1 MCQDGITRTGTVSM
15 IITLDGPAGA
25 GKSTVARKLAERL
38 GFTYLD
44 TGAMYRAVALAVRQR
59 GIAPDNEQALAEL
72 LPQLRLEWKQ
82 GRIYLAGEDVSEQIR
97 QPEITELSRHIA
109 DSPTVRRFLSDWQRR
124 IAHNTNLVTEGRD
137 QGTVVFPHAECKF
150 FLTASPEVRARRRWE
165 ELRKRGIAL
174 TLEEVLEQQQQRDLQ
189 DATRTLAPMVPAPDA
204 VVVDTT
210 NLSVDEVV
218 ALLEQH
224 IRTRMSQQSAS
235 LQPADKEVP

>member
-1 MCQDGITRTGTVSM
+1 M
-15 IITLDGPAGA
+15 IITIDGPAGA

-72 LPQLRLEWKQ
+72 LPQLSLEWKH

-97 QPEITELSRHIA
+97 QPEITELSRRIA

-124 IAHNTNLVTEGRD
+124 IARNTNLVTEGRD

-165 ELRKRGIAL
+165 ELRKRGVAL
-174 TLEEVLEQQQQRDLQ
+174 TLEEVLQQQQQRDLQ
-189 DATRTLAPMVPAPDA
+189 DATRALAPMVPAPDA
-204 VVVDTT
+204 VVVDTSG
-210 NLSVDEVV
+210 LSVDEVV

-224 IRTRMSQQSAS
+224 IRPRMSQQFAS
-235 LQPADKEVP
+235 LQPTDK